1 MSTLSVNKITDLTDF
16 TFPSTTTISVTG
28 VNASGASIF
37 GSANITSNLSV
48 TGTANVGNLSVTGSA
63 NITSNLSV
71 TGTAN
76 VGNLSVTG
84 TANVGNLSITSTGG
98 RITGDF
104 SNATLASRVM
114 FQSSTTNAVTAISA
128 IPNGTGTVSTV
139 NLYNANSFTNY
150 AYAQLQI
157 NASETRVL
165 TGAAGSGTAL
175 PLTFYTQEVERFRI
189 GTSGQL
195 GIGGATYGTSGQV
208 LTSGGASAAPTWSTP
223 AAASG
228 TVTSITAGTGLS
240 GGTIT
245 TSGTIA
251 LVTTLGA
258 VGTYAL
264 LRSSSSVT
272 AGSTYAGSG
281 LQYTGSRL
289 INNGCAGVAFLPQQS
304 ATASPS
310 GTWQAMGTVV
320 TDPAGS
326 YAGTLFIRTA

>member
-16 TFPSTTTISVTG
+16 TFPSTTTINVTG
-28 VNASGASIF
+28 VTASGASTF
-37 GSANITSNLSV
+37 GSANITS
-48 TGTANVGNLSVTGSA
+48 
-63 NITSNLSV
+63 
-71 TGTAN
+71 
-76 VGNLSVTG
+76 NLSVTG

-104 SNATLASRVM
+104 SNATLASRVL
-114 FQSSTTNAVTAISA
+114 FQSSTTNAVTAIGA

-289 INNGCAGVAFLPQQS
+289 INSSCAIVFLPNQS
-304 ATASPS
+304 AAASPS
-310 GTWQAMGTVV
+310 GTWQAMGTTV
-320 TDPAGS
+320 TDPSGQ